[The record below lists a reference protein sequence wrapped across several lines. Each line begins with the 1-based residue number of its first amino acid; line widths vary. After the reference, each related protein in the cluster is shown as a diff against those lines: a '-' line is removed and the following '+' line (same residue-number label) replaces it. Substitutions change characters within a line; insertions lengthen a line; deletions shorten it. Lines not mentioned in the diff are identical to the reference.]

1 MKFVST
7 SPAQLEGQIRAVDM
21 LKISFLKKCNSYLIS
36 WYYISHINWQGQ
48 TSEALHNTTA
58 LTIFINIVD
67 YLFWATSRVL
77 WILKQIKGSQKDIK
91 TQILFQFKYLWQRE
105 RKNNN
110 NEWYRVPGIPI
121 RNLLLVS
128 KYLSGHNSPSDS
140 NCVGG
145 EEGNPTYIW
154 KVFFITMTPSV
165 SLFPH
170 SGKSKS
176 SRELLR
182 HKVYYPKTYLRL
194 KCIYE

>member
-91 TQILFQFKYLWQRE
+91 TQILFHLWLFDVAFFLFSFLLALFFLTFLIFYFDYSPESCKLKYFKHSLI
-105 RKNNN
+105 
-110 NEWYRVPGIPI
+110 GI
-121 RNLLLVS
+121 
-128 KYLSGHNSPSDS
+128 
-140 NCVGG
+140 
-145 EEGNPTYIW
+145 
-154 KVFFITMTPSV
+154 F
-165 SLFPH
+165 
-170 SGKSKS
+170 
-176 SRELLR
+176 
-182 HKVYYPKTYLRL
+182 
-194 KCIYE
+194 